1 MPNTNAPV
9 SCKECGSQV
18 TMKWEKTTPTI
29 TNPEPP
35 REPVAECSNGQCDTN
50 DTGLLAPPTPL

>member
-1 MPNTNAPV
+1 MPNTNDPV

-18 TMKWEKTTPTI
+18 TMKWIKTTPTI

-35 REPVAECSNGQCDTN
+35 REPVAECSNGQCETN
-50 DTGLLAPPTPL
+50 DPTAIAPPTPL